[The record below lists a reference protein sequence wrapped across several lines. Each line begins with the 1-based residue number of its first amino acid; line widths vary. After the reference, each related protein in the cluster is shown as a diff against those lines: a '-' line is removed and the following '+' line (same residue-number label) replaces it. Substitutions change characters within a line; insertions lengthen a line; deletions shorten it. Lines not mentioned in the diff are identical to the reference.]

1 MVVIN
6 KKGEVIIAH
15 NGRKELRLTFGK
27 EGVRARSELGY
38 KAFYLTNK
46 DMYIR
51 STPDGYASENLQF
64 SSIRLEGFLN
74 KAMKELGCEFTDNG
88 ARDEA
93 AKAAE
98 YLMKGV
104 KDDMRSKPFMVR
116 YSDFNKKAAAM
127 GGMRVLLNV

>member
-1 MVVIN
+1 
-6 KKGEVIIAH
+6 
-15 NGRKELRLTFGK
+15 
-27 EGVRARSELGY
+27 
-38 KAFYLTNK
+38 
-46 DMYIR
+46 
-51 STPDGYASENLQF
+51 
-64 SSIRLEGFLN
+64 
-74 KAMKELGCEFTDNG
+74 MKELGFEFTDNG
-88 ARDEA
+88 TRDEA